1 MNDDISVDISAEQ
14 QSFSAAISPSGLD
27 MSAITAAQQSV
38 ELPPSILITPTN
50 IQVDADTVADI
61 SKVAVDLDVK
71 FDAEAAIKSLNS
83 RVQDLS
89 DSVGDAV
96 NSMNTKWIPDPKAA
110 QRFDERPTTQTS
122 NLIFDSRSNE
132 FTNYPRW
139 G

>member
-1 MNDDISVDISAEQ
+1 MNDDISVDVSAEQ
-14 QSFSAAISPSGLD
+14 QSFSAAITPSGLD
-27 MSAITAAQQSV
+27 MSTITAAQQTV
-38 ELPPSILITPTN
+38 QLPPSILITPTN

-89 DSVGDAV
+89 DNMENTV
-96 NSMNTKWIPDPKAA
+96 NSMQTKWIPDPKAA

-122 NLIFDSRSNE
+122 NLVFDARSNE